1 MRLQLARHPI
11 TELRWGDFTRLDGTT
26 LEIDQDELRGIIQ
39 GDQRIESV
47 DLQLVRPGENCR
59 AGPVLDIIEPR
70 AKESDGSL
78 DFPGVL
84 SNPVIAGSGTSHV
97 LEGAAV
103 TVLDG
108 TPPKGPIRS
117 VLEMSG
123 PASEHS
129 PYSSLQHVI
138 VTPHSQP
145 DLADHAALNATQ
157 TAGLKVAVY
166 LAQAGFGQTP
176 AMTETFGPV
185 GPNEPGHVGLPRV
198 AYVGQ
203 IFSRQQ
209 TAEVD
214 EQVLYGLNTNGMLP
228 VLMHPNEWLDGALV
242 ASYRTSVGGAETYF
256 YQNHPIIT
264 ELYRRHDAGELNF
277 VGTVATISGLDNE
290 DRDRGTQIA
299 AHLTKWSLNADAAV
313 LTKYGGGV
321 PHADM
326 AETARLLENTGV
338 RTSVMVSDMSRDRR
352 VESALL
358 FNFPEVDAIV
368 YCGGNDTSW
377 VVPPVERVIAGNP
390 DAAETLSVS
399 HTIGASAVVGVANSQ
414 GATHLRS
421 VIY

>member
-1 MRLQLARHPI
+1 MRLELARHPI
-11 TELRWGDFTRLDGTT
+11 TELRWGDFSRLDGTV

-47 DLQLVRPGENCR
+47 DLQIVRPGENCR

-70 AKESDGSL
+70 AKEPDASP

-84 SNPVIAGSGTSHV
+84 SEPAIAGNGTAHV

-103 TVLDG
+103 TVLDAASR
-108 TPPKGPIRS
+108 GPIRS

-123 PASEHS
+123 PAAEHS
-129 PYSSLQHVI
+129 PYSTLQHLVM
-138 VTPHSQP
+138 TPH
-145 DLADHAALNATQ
+145 ARANVATHAALNAAQ
-157 TAGLKVAVY
+157 TAGLKASVY

-176 AMTETFGPV
+176 AVTETFGPV
-185 GPNEPGHVGLPRV
+185 GPGEPGREGLPRV

-214 EQVLYGLNTNGMLP
+214 EQVLYGLNTDGMLP
-228 VLMHPNEWLDGALV
+228 VLMHPNEWLDGALI

-256 YQNHPIIT
+256 YQNHPIVT

-277 VGTVATISGLDNE
+277 VGTVATISGLDNQ
-290 DRDRGTQIA
+290 DRDRGAQIA
-299 AHLTKWSLNADAAV
+299 AHLTKWGLNAAAAV

-326 AETARLLENTGV
+326 AETARLLETTGV

-368 YCGGNDTSW
+368 YCGGNDTRW
-377 VVPPVERVIAGNP
+377 EVPPVERVIAGNP
-390 DAAETLSVS
+390 EAAESLSVS
-399 HTIGASAVVGVANSQ
+399 QILGASAVVGVANSQ

>member
-11 TELRWGDFTRLDGTT
+11 TELRWGDFTRLDNTT
-26 LEIDQDELRGIIQ
+26 LEVDQDELRGIIQ

-70 AKESDGSL
+70 AKEPDASP

-84 SNPVIAGSGTSHV
+84 SSPAIAGSGTSHV

-176 AMTETFGPV
+176 AM
-185 GPNEPGHVGLPRV
+185 
-198 AYVGQ
+198 
-203 IFSRQQ
+203 I
-209 TAEVD
+209 
-214 EQVLYGLNTNGMLP
+214 
-228 VLMHPNEWLDGALV
+228 
-242 ASYRTSVGGAETYF
+242 
-256 YQNHPIIT
+256 
-264 ELYRRHDAGELNF
+264 
-277 VGTVATISGLDNE
+277 
-290 DRDRGTQIA
+290 
-299 AHLTKWSLNADAAV
+299 
-313 LTKYGGGV
+313 
-321 PHADM
+321 
-326 AETARLLENTGV
+326 
-338 RTSVMVSDMSRDRR
+338 
-352 VESALL
+352 
-358 FNFPEVDAIV
+358 
-368 YCGGNDTSW
+368 
-377 VVPPVERVIAGNP
+377 
-390 DAAETLSVS
+390 
-399 HTIGASAVVGVANSQ
+399 
-414 GATHLRS
+414 
-421 VIY
+421 